1 MSVLGRVCEAV
12 RQVQPA
18 RAAGAVTRSVGLLLE
33 SAGPPAGIG
42 EECLVYTRSGGQPI
56 PCEVVGFTDERI
68 LLMPFEEVQDI
79 GAGSRVELVGGRMTV
94 PVGEAMLGRVLD
106 GLGRPMDGR
115 GPITATDAYPVNGNP
130 PEALS
135 RRKIS
140 QVLPLG
146 VRAVDG
152 LITCGIG
159 QRMGIFAGPGLGKS
173 SLLGMI
179 ARNTRADVNVIALI
193 GERGREVG
201 DFVERDLGP
210 EGLKR
215 SVVVAAT
222 SDRPP
227 VLRMR
232 GAQVATA
239 IAEYFRDT
247 GRSVLLMM
255 DSVTRFAWAQREVGL
270 AIGEP
275 PTRNGYT
282 PSVFAALP
290 RLLERAGNSAR
301 GSITALYTV
310 LVEGTE
316 TDDPVAGAVRATLDG
331 HIVLSR
337 RLAAMGH
344 YPAIDVLESVS
355 RLMPQICGEQHLLMA
370 QEVRACLAAYREAED
385 LINLGAYVSGS
396 NPRVDRAL
404 VLKDAIDILLRQPA
418 QEAASFED
426 TLSAMDEIL
435 SIPQPTEPK
444 ALAQEDAGERRLSAT
459 RAFYGTGGTAVS
471 EGSVLEA

>member
-12 RQVQPA
+12 REVQPA

-42 EECLVYTRSGGQPI
+42 EECLVYTRDAGRPI

-106 GLGRPMDGR
+106 GLGRPLDGR
-115 GPITATDAYPVNGNP
+115 GPISPADAYPVNGNP

-146 VRAVDG
+146 VRAIDA
-152 LITCGIG
+152 LMTCGVG

-179 ARNTRADVNVIALI
+179 ARNAKADVNVIALI

-210 EGLKR
+210 DGLQR

-239 IAEYFRDT
+239 IAEFFRDT
-247 GRSVLLMM
+247 GRNVLLMM

-310 LVEGTE
+310 LVEGE
-316 TDDPVAGAVRATLDG
+316 EMEDPIAGAVRATLDG

-344 YPAIDVLESVS
+344 YPAIDVLDSVS
-355 RLMPQICGEQHLLMA
+355 RLMQQICAEQHLLMA
-370 QEVRACLAAYREAED
+370 QELRACLAAYREAED

-404 VLKDAIDILLRQPA
+404 VLRDAIDILLRQPVL
-418 QEAASFED
+418 EAASFDD
-426 TLSAMDEIL
+426 TRAAMDEIL
-435 SIPQPTEPK
+435 SIPQPPAPK
-444 ALAQEDAGERRLSAT
+444 ARALEDADDRRLPSRRTFYDTGAT
-459 RAFYGTGGTAVS
+459 PTP
-471 EGSVLEA
+471 EGDVREA